1 MRNMKSTAPDAGLER
16 SALVGWTIRIV
27 SFLVALAISIALMLF
42 PFLLRKLPG
51 NRLHATL
58 PIILL
63 GVAGAFACGIGYTP
77 DHTLLRMLFGPIC
90 AWLMIMGGMFLL
102 FARWVFTIRQRA
114 KTASPPDSA
123 DRAGSRKPVSE
134 KREYFK
140 GRLETIG
147 GFAPKLFKLGV

>member
-1 MRNMKSTAPDAGLER
+1 
-16 SALVGWTIRIV
+16 
-27 SFLVALAISIALMLF
+27 
-42 PFLLRKLPG
+42 
-51 NRLHATL
+51 
-58 PIILL
+58 
-63 GVAGAFACGIGYTP
+63 
-77 DHTLLRMLFGPIC
+77 MLFGPIC

-147 GFAPKLFKLGV
+147 GFAPKLFKLGVYREGQLFYKRPQLAGTCPILWLTISS